1 MFGHDGWPV
10 AFCVSCGVMR
20 HALMLVK
27 HGVDINNNFLSFSL
41 RYAVDIG
48 GVVRIIAIL
57 ASWLCPRQ
65 PHMR

>member
-1 MFGHDGWPV
+1 
-10 AFCVSCGVMR
+10 
-20 HALMLVK
+20 MLVK
-27 HGVDINNNFLSFSL
+27 HGVDTNNNFLSFSL

-65 PHMR
+65 PHALDVL